1 LEPLEKATVY
11 LSAAR
16 YPTIADV
23 RFVFLGILDYLNEV
37 IGLEEFSQNEL
48 ASSINQKI
56 DDYWEY
62 IDEQTLVAAI
72 LDPRTKLT
80 LFESGIPTANAIF
93 TITALLRSYHVVT
106 SENCKKVQDENDY
119 SSTREYFARKR
130 RRLSESDSHRLS
142 ISSIAS
148 SISSEETFPELDR
161 YLALPCDEKADP
173 LLWWQAHQQ
182 EFPKLSLMAR
192 DYLCIQ
198 ATSVACE
205 QLFSVAANTI
215 TKTQNRLD
223 PETVRATLCT
233 KSWLEK
239 EGISKNH

>member
-1 LEPLEKATVY
+1 M
-11 LSAAR
+11 
-16 YPTIADV
+16 
-23 RFVFLGILDYLNEV
+23 
-37 IGLEEFSQNEL
+37 

-56 DDYWEY
+56 DDYWGY

-80 LFESGIPTANAIF
+80 LFASGIPTSNAIS
-93 TITALLRSYHVVT
+93 TITALLHSYHVMT
-106 SENCKKVQDENDY
+106 SRSCNQKALDENNY

-130 RRLSESDSHRLS
+130 HRSSESDSTYSRR
-142 ISSIAS
+142 SSVS
-148 SISSEETFPELDR
+148 SVTSSTSSEETFPELDR
-161 YLALPCDEKADP
+161 YLALPYNEKADP

-215 TKTQNRLD
+215 TKTRNRLD
-223 PETVRATLCT
+223 PQTVRATLCT

-239 EGISKNH
+239 VDISKNN